1 MKWIL
6 LCPLLLHALHINRKC
21 HQVLL
26 IRIIVLL
33 PPVAAGWTVLD
44 GGHGGIQF
52 AFLWPSIYPGQKRL
66 KPARTEGP
74 SFTTTVVVQGNN
86 NEIGIPDKVFQLVL
100 ALIRVLCIGPNY
112 ILVPLPSSF
121 FSLLRIIIAHGNFT
135 LRARQLILI
144 MQRQETSNLIG
155 NQLEVGMDRKLSNW
169 GW

>member
-1 MKWIL
+1 MKWILL

-66 KPARTEGP
+66 KPARTKRL
-74 SFTTTVVVQGNN
+74 SFATTVVEGNN
-86 NEIGIPDKVFQLVL
+86 NEIGIPGKVFQLVL

-112 ILVPLPSSF
+112 ILVPLPF
-121 FSLLRIIIAHGNFT
+121 FSLLRIIAHGKFT
-135 LRARQLILI
+135 LRARQLIFI

-155 NQLEVGMDRKLSNW
+155 NQLELRMDRKLSNW